1 MKAKRIVEKD
11 LDLIS
16 PSERIVFFPLVVD
29 HAKGSWIWD
38 VDGRQ
43 YLDFLSGAAVTN
55 IGHRHPKVVN
65 AIQTQSEK
73 FIHSAF
79 IYTYYESPVT
89 LAAKLAKLTPGTFPK
104 RVAYGLSGGD
114 ANDAAIKL
122 ARTATKRKKILAF
135 HKSYHGTTYGALSL
149 SAITLRMRR
158 QMGPFLPEI
167 YHIPFPDCYRCTFN
181 LEHPSCGLYCLDVI
195 KSYLE
200 TVIPPEEVAIV
211 IPEPIQGD
219 AGIIVPPPQFFPE
232 LHELCKQYEILFAA
246 EEVQSGMGR
255 TGKWFAIEHWDTTPD
270 IIISAKALGGGMP
283 LSAVIARKE
292 LMESWE
298 APANF
303 FTTNANPI
311 CCAAA
316 LATIQVIEEEKL
328 LNNARRMGEYIVK
341 RFQEMKNTHP
351 LIGDIRGKGLLL
363 GVDLV
368 HDLSTREPAHKEVLK
383 LCWRCWEKGL
393 IITNLGTSVL
403 RVAPPLNISIPEVD
417 QALQIIEEALIDVE
431 KEKVPDSIL
440 TNMIGW

>member
-1 MKAKRIVEKD
+1 VKAKRIVERD
-11 LDLIS
+11 QDLIS

-55 IGHRHPKVVN
+55 IGHRHPRVVS
-65 AIQTQSEK
+65 AIKAQSEN

-89 LAAKLAKLTPGTFPK
+89 LAAKLSRLTPGTFPK

-135 HKSYHGTTYGALSL
+135 LKSYHGTTYGALSL

-181 LEHPSCGLYCLDVI
+181 LEHPSCGLYCLDVTQT
-195 KSYLE
+195 YLE
-200 TVIPPEEVAIV
+200 TVIPPEEVALV

-219 AGIIVPPPQFFPE
+219 AGVIVPPPHYFPK
-232 LHELCKQYEILFAA
+232 LQELCNQYDILFAA

-255 TGKWFAIEHWDTTPD
+255 TGKWFAIEHWDTIPD
-270 IIISAKALGGGMP
+270 IIVTAKALGGGMP
-283 LSAVIARKE
+283 LSAVVARKE

-298 APANF
+298 APSNF

-328 LNNARRMGEYIVK
+328 LDNARIMGEYIVK
-341 RFQEMKNTHP
+341 RFQEMKDAHP
-351 LIGDIRGKGLLL
+351 LIGDVRGKGLLL
-363 GVDLV
+363 GVDLIR
-368 HDLSTREPAHKEVLK
+368 DPITREPAHKEVLK

-393 IITNLGTSVL
+393 IITNLGSSVL
-403 RVAPPLNISIPEVD
+403 RVAPPLNLSTQEAD
-417 QALQIIEEALIDVE
+417 HALQIIEEALIDME
-431 KEKVPDSIL
+431 KGKVPDAVL
-440 TNMIGW
+440 MNMMGW